1 MPSASSEIGGAFSI
15 FVFSYNRPRFLDNC
29 IASILRHAP
38 GVPIRVLDDQ
48 SSDPAVPQVLRKWR
62 RDEGIEVIETGRP
75 EGGLRGGLYDNMQRA
90 YERGLADGC
99 SLALF
104 VQDDMQ
110 LVRSVSSTDVAAI
123 GNHFDA
129 CPNAIELQVTFRKA
143 MYRARDA
150 GRFEVDRTGCVYL
163 DEGKLGPARH
173 YSDVGI
179 FHLARMKE
187 RGWVFEQGEAEN
199 NRRAAAIGSVL
210 GCYAYPF
217 MMYLPFP
224 HGVYYRRRRALLRA
238 CEWWIGAGFHPYL
251 DLTADRLAKLHDRPL
266 CELPFAEDYLEAEG
280 LRKAAP
286 WVFGGAIIGAIERGG
301 AFGRMAGMAG
311 RIVKTLS

>member
-1 MPSASSEIGGAFSI
+1 MASALSKRGGAFSI

-38 GVPIRVLDDQ
+38 GVPIHVLDDH
-48 SSDPAVPQVLRKWR
+48 SSDPAVPRVLSKWR
-62 RDEGIEVIETGRP
+62 REAGIEVIETGRP
-75 EGGLRGGLYDNMQRA
+75 NGGLRGGLYDNMQRA

-99 SLALF
+99 QLALF

-110 LVRSVSSTDVAAI
+110 FVRSVSSQDVAAI
-123 GNHFDA
+123 GDYFDA
-129 CPNAIELQVTFRKA
+129 YPDAIELQVTFRKA

-163 DEGKLGPARH
+163 DLKKLGPARH

-179 FHLARMKE
+179 FHLPRMKE
-187 RGWVFEQGEAEN
+187 RAWAFEPGEAEN
-199 NRRAAAIGSVL
+199 NRRAAAYGLVL
-210 GCYAYPF
+210 GGYAYPF

-224 HGVYYRRRRALLRA
+224 DSEYYRRRRVLLRA

-251 DLTADRLAKLHDRPL
+251 DLSPDRLARLLDRPL
-266 CELPFAEDYLEAEG
+266 CEPPVAEDYLEAEG
-280 LRKAAP
+280 LRRAAP

-301 AFGRMAGMAG
+301 AFGRMAGAAG